1 MIRSMTYGILKKT
14 CEECE
19 NDIYHITWNKTPSRP
34 IFRRFWDR
42 SHKMASTVQRLFSFA
57 VVRQIFDNYEFANYW
72 IYLDIILSILGS
84 QIHRWYVEYK

>member
-1 MIRSMTYGILKKT
+1 MKAAALIIQSRRKIRIA
-14 CEECE
+14 
-19 NDIYHITWNKTPSRP
+19 
-34 IFRRFWDR
+34 
-42 SHKMASTVQRLFSFA
+42 HKMASTVQRLFSFA